1 MAHLKMEG
9 LEAGILP
16 VLVKC
21 FPRAFFPSGRVC
33 RPLRIGIFE
42 DLNAVL
48 PLEIDRAE
56 LKACLGLYTG
66 QPGYLRELKPGA
78 IRVGLNGRATGRVSP
93 KEAASAAARLQK
105 LHGLEKAPPAAD
117 ASPCCSASAP
127 QISPAPPAATP
138 HGGAINPLGTPF
150 RTGLG
155 EALPGKKG
163 AQTGQQKIIVV
174 VKRRKVALES
184 PQHRLQSQA
193 VELRST
199 RFESPR

>member
-78 IRVGLNGRATGRVSP
+78 IRIGLNGRATGRVSP
-93 KEAASAAARLQK
+93 REPRVPQ
-105 LHGLEKAPPAAD
+105 PACK
-117 ASPCCSASAP
+117 SF
-127 QISPAPPAATP
+127 T
-138 HGGAINPLGTPF
+138 
-150 RTGLG
+150 
-155 EALPGKKG
+155 ALKMHCLL
-163 AQTGQQKIIVV
+163 
-174 VKRRKVALES
+174 R
-184 PQHRLQSQA
+184 SQA
-193 VELRST
+193 RHV
-199 RFESPR
+199 